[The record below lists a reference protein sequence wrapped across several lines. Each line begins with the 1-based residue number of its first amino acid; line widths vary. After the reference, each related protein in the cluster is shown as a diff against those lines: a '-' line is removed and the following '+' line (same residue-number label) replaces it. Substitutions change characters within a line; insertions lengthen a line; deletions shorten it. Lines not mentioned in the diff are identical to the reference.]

1 MSSSPPHFPTSLRRL
16 VHRFPTQE
24 PCTLEALD
32 ESAAWIPQDETAL
45 VTICNQPLIYQR
57 LFRNR
62 LGGHPYSLAEAVGFR
77 HWAQQ
82 GWRDR
87 SWFVFLLRDS
97 HDQIVGAMDI
107 KSGNTEGAEIGYWA
121 SATSPGV
128 MTNAVLQLCEVA
140 REAGYRQLFAL
151 IAPDNGRSLGV
162 VSRAG
167 FVQTEDV
174 TRGGTH
180 YQQFAR
186 SLV

>member
-1 MSSSPPHFPTSLRRL
+1 MSSSPPHFPASLRR
-16 VHRFPTQE
+16 VVRRFPTEE
-24 PCTLEALD
+24 PCILEALD
-32 ESAAWIPQDETAL
+32 ENGAWTPQDETSL

-57 LFRNR
+57 LFRKS
-62 LGGHPYSLAEAVGFR
+62 LGDQPYSLAQAQGFR
-77 HWAQQ
+77 RWAQQ

-97 HDQIVGAMDI
+97 HDQIVGAIDI
-107 KSGNTEGAEIGYWA
+107 KSDNTEGAEVGYWA

-140 REAGYRQLFAL
+140 REAGYRRLFAL
-151 IAPDNGRSLGV
+151 IAPDNVQSLGV

-167 FVQTEDV
+167 FVQTEDA
-174 TRGGTH
+174 TRDGT
-180 YQQFAR
+180 YYRQFAR